1 MRNFFSL
8 HLDSIGFSASLLC
21 AIHCS
26 AVPLLLTISTWS
38 GLQILNDPS
47 IELTVLCISAV
58 LALLSIFP
66 SYYRYHKN
74 RSAIVVVFLGFVLM
88 SAGQLCF
95 DDAWETSSTSLGAI
109 MVASAHFLNWKLCKS
124 CQVNKTKKR

>member
-74 RSAIVVVFLGFVLM
+74 RSALVVVFLGFLG
-88 SAGQLCF
+88 SARAVPSPIHLPQTKLF
-95 DDAWETSSTSLGAI
+95 QYLSDSLPHKVPI
-109 MVASAHFLNWKLCKS
+109 I
-124 CQVNKTKKR
+124 